1 MGFLAP
7 WFLAG
12 GLAAGLPIYLHLLR
26 RHRTTPLPFSSLM
39 FFERRTQSSIKH
51 RRLRY
56 LLLLAFRLAV
66 ILLIALA
73 FANPFIERSAAAMAG
88 EKLDLLVIDDSFSMR
103 AGTRLADAKRD
114 ALAFLDARK
123 PGERA
128 QVMSLGS
135 QVHVLTE
142 PTQDTG
148 VLRSAV
154 DSIEPGDTRGSFG
167 SLSSTLRSMGETV
180 HTPIELHLFSDM
192 QRSAMPAS
200 FSEMSLP
207 GNVTVVLHPEAKAPE
222 ANWTVESVS
231 APGEVFDPKKS
242 RVQAVISG
250 YHTPDAKKTVSLVV
264 NGKTVATQ
272 TVNVPANGR
281 ASVEFASL
289 DVPYGLTRCE
299 VRIDSGDTLPA
310 DDSSLFAVKRSD
322 PRKVLFVY
330 EPDDTRSPL
339 YFRAA
344 LASAAESAFNLETVT
359 VDRVANVQ
367 PAGHDFV
374 VLSDVASLPASF
386 EASLNNYVK
395 LGGSVLIAAGT
406 SAARHPRIPIFGD
419 NITDSLYYSREG
431 ARFQTVGDSDP
442 SYPSVEK
449 ADHLAGVKF
458 YFAVRVASP
467 DARVAARLTD
477 QTPLLL
483 EKKIG
488 EGRVLLFASGFDNL
502 TNDFPLHA
510 VFIPFIDQTARYLS
524 GMETRVGSRM
534 VDSFLE
540 LRTAKEQSVGVE
552 VVDPDGKRPLSL
564 KEAVTAQSFQLTR
577 AGFYQLRLAS
587 GRQDLVGVNADR
599 RESDLDVIPRDV
611 LALWT
616 GNAANTDQQAS
627 APGAVTQDQKKPY
640 SLWWYA
646 VLLLLVATLA
656 ESLLSSQYLT
666 MSREE
671 P

>member
-7 WFLAG
+7 WFLAS
-12 GLAAGLPIYLHLLR
+12 AAAVGLPIYLHLLQ
-26 RHRTTPLPFSSLM
+26 RHRTTPRPFSSLM
-39 FFERRTQSSIKH
+39 FFERRTQSSVKQ

-56 LLLLAFRLAV
+56 LLLLAFRLAM
-66 ILLIALA
+66 ILLLALA
-73 FANPFIERSAAAMAG
+73 FANPFINRSAASMTG
-88 EKLDLLVIDDSFSMR
+88 DKLDLLVIDDSFSMR

-128 QVMSLGS
+128 QVMALAS

-142 PTQDTG
+142 PTQDSG

-154 DSIEPGDTRGSFG
+154 TSVQPGDTRSSFG
-167 SLSSTLRSMGETV
+167 ELARTVRSMGETV
-180 HTPIELHLFSDM
+180 HTPIELHLFSDL
-192 QRSAMPAS
+192 QKSAMPAS
-200 FSEMSLP
+200 FAEMGLP
-207 GNVTVVLHPEAKAPE
+207 GNVSVVLHPEAKASEP
-222 ANWTVESVS
+222 NWTVESVS
-231 APGEVFDPKKS
+231 APAEVFDPKKS
-242 RVQAVISG
+242 RVQAVVSG
-250 YHTPDAKKTVSLVV
+250 YHTKAAKRTVSLVV
-264 NGKTVATQ
+264 NGKAVATQ
-272 TVNVPANGR
+272 TVDVPAEGR
-281 ASVEFASL
+281 ASVEFSSL
-289 DVPYGLTRCE
+289 DVPYGLARCE
-299 VRIDSGDTLPA
+299 VRIDSADGLPA

-322 PRKVLFVY
+322 PRKVLFVH

-344 LASAAESAFNLETVT
+344 LTSAAESAFNLETVT
-359 VDRVANVQ
+359 VDRAANVQ

-374 VLSDVASLPASF
+374 VLSDLASLPSSF
-386 EASLNNYVK
+386 ENALTNYVK
-395 LGGSVLIAAGT
+395 GGGSVLVAAGT
-406 SAARHPRIPIFGD
+406 SAARHPKIPIFGD
-419 NITDSLYYSREG
+419 TILESRYYSRGG
-431 ARFQTVGDSDP
+431 ARFLAVGDTDP

-449 ADHLAGVKF
+449 ANRWAGVKF
-458 YFAVRVASP
+458 YFAVRVAGADS
-467 DARVAARLTD
+467 RVAVRLTD

-483 EKKIG
+483 EKKVG

-502 TNDFPLHA
+502 TNDFPLHP

-524 GMETRVGSRM
+524 GMETRAGSRI

-540 LRTAKEQSVGVE
+540 LRTAREQSVGVE

-564 KEAVTAQSFQLTR
+564 KEAAAAQSFQLTR
-577 AGFYQLRLAS
+577 AGFYQLRLAN
-587 GRQDLVGVNADR
+587 GREDLVGVNADR
-599 RESDLDVIPRDV
+599 RESDLDVIPKDV

-616 GNAANTDQQAS
+616 GNTGNQAEQAS
-627 APGAVTQDQKKPY
+627 SNIDPQDQKKPY

-646 VLLLLVATLA
+646 VLLLLMAAVA

-666 MSREE
+666 TSREE